1 MMQTVNILQ
10 PQLTID
16 VVDQVPTVN
25 VVEQQLT
32 LDIDS
37 GGIVPAA
44 VDTTLEA
51 AQDISAL
58 RCITTDGTG
67 KAVYANNNTLANAMV
82 IGISSTAATTGTNVT
97 IKTTGLM
104 TDAFWSFTKGPVFL
118 GTNGTLTQTAPS
130 NGSFVVQVAR
140 AITATTIIIDID
152 TTIQTV

>member
-16 VVDQVPTVN
+16 VVDQVPTFN

-58 RCITTDGTG
+58 RCITTDATG
-67 KAVYANNNTLANAMV
+67 KAVYASIDTLANAMV

-130 NGSFVVQVAR
+130 NGSIVVQVAR
-140 AITATTIIIDID
+140 AITANTIIIDID